1 MFYKPFP
8 SISQHENDLKK
19 TLKRLQRCIAL
30 MLFYIVLYKKEYNYY
45 TCIYMYT
52 FKWVEIMNKCLYI
65 DLKHASYLHF

>member
-8 SISQHENDLKK
+8 SISKHENDFKK

-45 TCIYMYT
+45 TCIYT
-52 FKWVEIMNKCLYI
+52 FKWVEIMNKCL
-65 DLKHASYLHF
+65 

>member
-8 SISQHENDLKK
+8 SISKHENDFKK

-45 TCIYMYT
+45 TCIYT
-52 FKWVEIMNKCLYI
+52 FKWVEIMNNCLYI
-65 DLKHASYLHF
+65 DLKHANYLQF